1 MRYIFIVLFLVSFGS
16 VSMGGIGDIIFC
28 EMDETSGL
36 DEFGLIKPP
45 RANFRFKYDPET
57 QSVNFDLEDYVNVG
71 LPPFGMRRLKMYLW
85 DGPNG
90 YFIAN
95 DTNSHTHG
103 FIFDFH
109 DLKAKGSKIT
119 KESIDSFTAS
129 CFIQEDAT

>member
-1 MRYIFIVLFLVSFGS
+1 MLLLG
-16 VSMGGIGDIIFC
+16 C
-28 EMDETSGL
+28 H
-36 DEFGLIKPP
+36 LI
-45 RANFRFKYDPET
+45 
-57 QSVNFDLEDYVNVG
+57 
-71 LPPFGMRRLKMYLW
+71 GMRRLKMYLW

-109 DLKAKGSKIT
+109 GLKAKGSKIT